1 MILNP
6 QISSSWAKINRGNDE
21 LEFTL
26 KPRAAE
32 LGLSQQ
38 SLARQVRQ
46 AFYGEEAQRIMRGT
60 DEIRV
65 MVRLPKKDRQSLHTL
80 ARLKIRTPSGSEVP
94 LATVADFKP
103 TKSPS
108 FVERNDKAEVIRIGA
123 RPKDDTV
130 DILKIAR
137 DMKPEIQKIIN
148 EEKNLSFQYTGY
160 IAEHAELKRR
170 NIIAS
175 ITLTFALFALLA
187 IPFKSVMQP
196 IYVLLALPFG
206 VIGAMIGHLV
216 MGINLSWLS
225 IFGML
230 ALAGVVVNDSLVMV
244 DHVNRKL
251 KEGMDLKRA
260 AIESGTRRFRPIL
273 LTSLTTFAGL
283 FPLLMDNSLQAQFL
297 IPMATSLGFGVLFA
311 TAITLYLIPCAL
323 LFADDFKKIIITDAI
338 KATKNGFSN
347 YFNFNGRASRSEFW
361 YWIIFVFTLIVISKS
376 IDTVLTNSEIGY
388 FNIITTLIIFIPSLS
403 VTWRRLHDINRS
415 GAWYFILFT
424 IIGSVLLLV
433 WTCIKG
439 TSGTNRFG
447 PDPLANDND
456 STDPHIKPHANI
468 FRA

>member
-1 MILNP
+1 MY
-6 QISSSWAKINRGNDE
+6 K
-21 LEFTL
+21 
-26 KPRAAE
+26 
-32 LGLSQQ
+32 
-38 SLARQVRQ
+38 RQ
-46 AFYGEEAQRIMRGT
+46 
-60 DEIRV
+60 
-65 MVRLPKKDRQSLHTL
+65 
-80 ARLKIRTPSGSEVP
+80 
-94 LATVADFKP
+94 
-103 TKSPS
+103 
-108 FVERNDKAEVIRIGA
+108 
-123 RPKDDTV
+123 
-130 DILKIAR
+130 
-137 DMKPEIQKIIN
+137 
-148 EEKNLSFQYTGY
+148 FQYTGY

-251 KEGMDLKRA
+251 KEGMDLKKA

-323 LFADDFKKIIITDAI
+323 LFADDVKK
-338 KATKNGFSN
+338 
-347 YFNFNGRASRSEFW
+347 Y
-361 YWIIFVFTLIVISKS
+361 
-376 IDTVLTNSEIGY
+376 
-388 FNIITTLIIFIPSLS
+388 
-403 VTWRRLHDINRS
+403 
-415 GAWYFILFT
+415 IL
-424 IIGSVLLLV
+424 
-433 WTCIKG
+433 
-439 TSGTNRFG
+439 R
-447 PDPLANDND
+447 
-456 STDPHIKPHANI
+456 I
-468 FRA
+468 FRAIFNGNNQSTSV